1 MWFLD
6 YLVKHARSEMGETKE
21 VPVRAHARRQKDTGT
36 VAYVQPHWRT
46 LKTGPH
52 GKEIKALPTVD
63 NQTWDYSTQEH
74 HAERAGKHWD
84 IRLADHAGNAHSWA
98 VRSLPEPGT
107 SVAAFQTFT
116 HQPDYMN
123 FQGRLEGG
131 HGKGNVFLRERA
143 KALVHYSLPNRIMY
157 SVARGKSTGDYALV
171 HLGGTTWVL
180 HHMTPPEESI
190 PRGRTKYKET
200 KFEAEILDRP
210 DTIVSAKLDGA
221 RTNFLLQPNKRTRAF
236 SYRESKLGD
245 LLEYTHKIPGL
256 FALKGKGS
264 KPSVL
269 VGEVVGI
276 DKKGHVL
283 PPERT
288 AGYLNSGVL
297 KSRQEQAD
305 AGHTLRPFLFDVLV
319 YKGKDMKDLPYS
331 ERLAVIRNITAEYPV
346 FQVAPMAETP
356 EEKKALFRAIKDGS
370 HPLTDEGVVLWSPTG
385 PIKAKRKEDHDVY
398 VREIFAGAGRLAG
411 KAAGGFGYSWTPSG
425 PVVGRVGTGF
435 TDAFREDLWKNK
447 KKHLGRVAK
456 VTALGK
462 YESGALEKPSFQGW
476 HVEKNIG

>member
-6 YLVKHARSEMGETKE
+6 YLTKQARSETRAVKK
-21 VPVRAHARRQKDTGT
+21 VPVRAHTRKKKEKGT
-36 VAYVQPHWRT
+36 VAHVRPHWRT
-46 LKTGPH
+46 MKVGPH
-52 GKEIKALPTVD
+52 GKEIKPLPAVE
-63 NQTWDYSTQEH
+63 NQTWDFSTQEH
-74 HAERAGKHWD
+74 HAEKAGRHWD
-84 IRLADHAGNAHSWA
+84 IRLADQAGSAHSWA

-123 FQGRLEGG
+123 FQGRLESG

-157 SVARGKSTGDYALV
+157 SVVRGKSTGDYALV
-171 HLGGTTWVL
+171 KLGGTTWVL

-190 PRGRTKYKET
+190 PRGRVKYKET
-200 KFEAEILDRP
+200 ALEAAILERP

-221 RTNFLLQPNKRTRAF
+221 RTNFLLQPNKRVRAF

-256 FALKGKGS
+256 YAAKGKGS
-264 KPSVL
+264 KPTIL
-269 VGEVVGI
+269 AGEVVAI

-297 KSRQEQAD
+297 KSRQDQAD

-319 YKGKDMKDLPYS
+319 HKGTAMKDRPYT
-331 ERLAVIRNITAEYPV
+331 ERLAVLRNITTEYPV
-346 FQVAPMAETP
+346 FQVVPVAETP
-356 EEKKALFRAIKDGS
+356 AEKKALFGAIKDGT
-370 HPLTDEGVVLWSPTG
+370 HPLTDEGVVLWTPEG
-385 PIKAKRKEDHDVY
+385 PVKAKKKGDHDVY
-398 VREIFAGAGRLAG
+398 VREIFAGTGRLAG
-411 KAAGGFGYSWTPSG
+411 KAAGGFSFSWTPDGS
-425 PVVGRVGTGF
+425 VVGKVGTGLS
-435 TDAFREDLWKNK
+435 DALRTDLWKNK
-447 KKHLGRVAK
+447 KKYLGRVAK

-462 YESGALEKPSFQGW
+462 YDSGALEKPSFQGW
-476 HVEKNIG
+476 HVEKNIK